1 MHLYLCIHHALIPH
15 NYKCFIFL
23 HSIELSVELCAILL
37 MPYYETPY
45 VITTLMAIN
54 LKNNI

>member
-1 MHLYLCIHHALIPH
+1 MNLYLCIHHALLPH

-23 HSIELSVELCAILL
+23 HSIELSVELRTILL
-37 MPYYETPY
+37 MLYYGTPY

-54 LKNNI
+54 LKNNV